1 LRLFSFKGQEMDK
14 PTPIWKNKVEEIN
27 LKADAEADSLLD
39 KLKTSKWTAAI
50 LLCAAVIVIVVLIKL
65 L

>member
-1 LRLFSFKGQEMDK
+1 MDK

-27 LKADAEADSLLD
+27 LKADAEVDSFLD
-39 KLKTSKWTAAI
+39 KLKASKWTAAI